1 MDRARLYATEID
13 DAYIALFTLRGDGT
27 TVRVTDWDADV
38 VSRGITYRAQAFAVT
53 LPEASDA
60 SPPRARIRIDNA
72 SLMFVEAIRSVNE
85 VLTATLAIVPVSDP
99 DQVDLGPFDF
109 ECRVARY
116 DGAVVE
122 MDLTYEPILDMA
134 VPHHLFTPGNFPGLF
149 R

>member
-1 MDRARLYATEID
+1 MNRARLYATELD
-13 DAYIALFTLRGDGT
+13 DAYIALLTLRGDGT

-38 VSRGITYRAQAFAVT
+38 VSGGRTFKSQAFAVT
-53 LPEASDA
+53 LPASGDD

-72 SLMFVEAIRSVNE
+72 TLMFVEAIRSVNE
-85 VLTATLAIVPVSDP
+85 VLAATLSIVPASAP
-99 DQVDLGPFDF
+99 DQIDFGPLDF

-116 DGAVVE
+116 DGAVAE
-122 MDLTYEPILDMA
+122 LDLTYEPILDMA